1 MTLPLTEPKARSQTT
16 RVILIVV
23 IGLTVLCCVLVC
35 LIGAGG
41 LLIYRQPTS
50 QGASQS
56 VETPE
61 AWIDLQVAFD
71 GCHVQRSELQGDSGV
86 SMLTWV
92 ISDLD
97 GTVLLELS
105 AEDEMIYRY
114 SQSGTYRV
122 HVKGWYA
129 SQYHTL
135 SDEVL
140 IECP

>member
-1 MTLPLTEPKARSQTT
+1 MTLPPTEPQARSQTT

-23 IGLTVLCCVLVC
+23 IGLAVLCCTLTC
-35 LIGAGG
+35 LLLAGG
-41 LLIYRQPTS
+41 LLIYRQSPS

-56 VETPE
+56 VETPQ

-71 GCHVQRSELQGDSGV
+71 GCHVQRSELPGDSEV

-92 ISDLD
+92 IRDLD
-97 GTVLLELS
+97 GTVLLERN
-105 AEDEMIYRY
+105 AEGELIYRY
-114 SQSGTYRV
+114 FQSGAYRV

-129 SQYHTL
+129 GQYHTL
-135 SDEVL
+135 SDAVL

>member
-1 MTLPLTEPKARSQTT
+1 MTIPPTEPKVKSQTT

-23 IGLTVLCCVLVC
+23 IGLTVLCCALTF
-35 LIGAGG
+35 LLLAGG
-41 LLIYRQPTS
+41 LLIYNQNTS

-56 VETPE
+56 VNTPE

-71 GCHVQRSELQGDSGV
+71 GCHVQRGELQGDSQV

-97 GTVLLELS
+97 GIVLLERN
-105 AEDEMIYRY
+105 AEGELIYRY
-114 SQSGTYRV
+114 FQSGAYRV

-129 SQYHTL
+129 GQYFTL
-135 SDEVL
+135 SDAVL